1 MTPTASYRI
10 KPLVWEKVK
19 GGQAQYRARVAN
31 IFNFYATRKA
41 PRSRQWEREIFV
53 GEECRDYEVHA
64 TRFSRC
70 DPPDSNS
77 RTSPRR
83 FRCRRAPFETG
94 ITSD

>member
-53 GEECRDYEVHA
+53 GEECRDYEVH
-64 TRFSRC
+64 
-70 DPPDSNS
+70 DSLEAAQLAAES
-77 RTSPRR
+77 WYRERLAAALEVVS
-83 FRCRRAPFETG
+83 CQG
-94 ITSD
+94 QD